1 MNVLETRDF
10 IIDNLCRCNPTVLN
24 RIARTIEKL
33 PLDDARSYMLHE
45 TTDDYFYY
53 ILFED
58 GRRGEEC
65 IGRRAYQRF
74 INNDDAIAVYRM
86 DKDYW
91 YEKHNEQYMELLE
104 RKKRSIKKRRA

>member
-1 MNVLETRDF
+1 MNLLETRDY
-10 IIDNLCRCNPTVLN
+10 IIDNLYKCGPATLN
-24 RIARTIEKL
+24 RIAKTISKA
-33 PLDDARSYMLHE
+33 DDPKAYALKES
-45 TTDDYFYY
+45 TDDYFYY

-74 INNDDAIAVYRM
+74 INSDDAIAVYRM
-86 DKDYW
+86 DKDRW

-104 RKKRSIKKRRA
+104 RKKRKH